1 LPLFLHLL
9 VITGLPILL
18 AIFTYINPSVTF
30 TRKLTAIVYWLEL
43 AVITRVLWPILSGQ
57 IDQVYINE
65 YFVINRLAAAFIVL
79 TTLVMAAALT
89 HAQYYFAHHE
99 TDRHGSLK
107 STRLRTFYFFVNL
120 FFLSMCAV
128 FISNNLGCLWMSIE
142 ATTLFSA
149 PLVYFERTKNALEAT
164 WKYLIICSVGIALA
178 LLGTVFFFA
187 ASQHGLFTEGT
198 LNLTSLIAKAASL
211 NYPLMRLG
219 FIFCLLGYG
228 TKAGIFPL
236 HSWLPDAHSEAP
248 APASAMLSGAL
259 LNTALFGIWR
269 ISQIVIAS
277 HGHSLIMQM
286 LLDVGVVTVLAAS
299 LFLIRQHGFKRI
311 WAYSSV
317 ENVGIML
324 VAIGLGSAPL
334 FLLQAINHSLV
345 KVSLFLLSGNI
356 VQASG
361 SKRLFTMHG
370 IIKSCPPWGFLL
382 TLATVAITG
391 APPFGTFLSKLSI
404 LAALA
409 DRGNWPVLS
418 VLLFATSLAFIAIG
432 VHVGRVLF
440 GSPKTSFKA
449 FSPIRTSLMPGLLLL
464 CSVIMALVVYPAFW
478 SFIK

>member
-1 LPLFLHLL
+1 
-9 VITGLPILL
+9 
-18 AIFTYINPSVTF
+18 
-30 TRKLTAIVYWLEL
+30 
-43 AVITRVLWPILSGQ
+43 
-57 IDQVYINE
+57 
-65 YFVINRLAAAFIVL
+65 
-79 TTLVMAAALT
+79 
-89 HAQYYFAHHE
+89 
-99 TDRHGSLK
+99 
-107 STRLRTFYFFVNL
+107 
-120 FFLSMCAV
+120 MCAV
-128 FISNNLGCLWMSIE
+128 FISNNLGCLLMHNE

-164 WKYLIICSVGIALA
+164 WKYVIICSVGIALA

-198 LNLTSLIAKAASL
+198 LNLTSLIAKASSL

-286 LLDVGVVTVLAAS
+286 LLDVGVVTVLAAA
-299 LFLIRQHGFKRI
+299 LFLIRQHGFKRM

-345 KVSLFLLSGNI
+345 KVALFLL
-356 VQASG
+356 
-361 SKRLFTMHG
+361 
-370 IIKSCPPWGFLL
+370 
-382 TLATVAITG
+382 
-391 APPFGTFLSKLSI
+391 
-404 LAALA
+404 
-409 DRGNWPVLS
+409 
-418 VLLFATSLAFIAIG
+418 
-432 VHVGRVLF
+432 
-440 GSPKTSFKA
+440 
-449 FSPIRTSLMPGLLLL
+449 
-464 CSVIMALVVYPAFW
+464 
-478 SFIK
+478 